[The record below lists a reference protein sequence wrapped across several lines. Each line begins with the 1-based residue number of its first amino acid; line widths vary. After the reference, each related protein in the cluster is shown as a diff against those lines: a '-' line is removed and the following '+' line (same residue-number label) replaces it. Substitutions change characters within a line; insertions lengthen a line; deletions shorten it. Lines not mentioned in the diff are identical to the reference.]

1 MASILDD
8 EIAATIADALTNAGL
23 PLDVTLVRTTPGTPD
38 PETPWIPA
46 PPIVTNHACKGWTDR
61 FTEEWQAGTAILAG
75 DVRVFIIATT
85 LDVEPS
91 PGDVVTV
98 RGDSRTVISV
108 SADPALASW
117 DLQAR

>member
-1 MASILDD
+1 MTSILDGD
-8 EIAATIADALTNAGL
+8 IAEQIADALTGAGL

-75 DVRVFIIATT
+75 DERVFIIATT
-85 LDVEPS
+85 LDVTPQ

-98 RGDSRTVISV
+98 RGDNRTIISV
-108 SADPALASW
+108 STDPALASW
-117 DLQAR
+117 DLQTR